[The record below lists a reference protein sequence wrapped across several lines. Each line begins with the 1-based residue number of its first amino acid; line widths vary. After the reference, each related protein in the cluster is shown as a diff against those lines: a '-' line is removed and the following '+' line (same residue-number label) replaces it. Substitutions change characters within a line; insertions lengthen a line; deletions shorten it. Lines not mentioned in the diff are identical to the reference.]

1 MSLGYNVGIIGGGF
15 VGSAV
20 AFGFGS
26 SNSQDFNVR
35 VYDIDPNKST
45 HSFEETVQESDF
57 IFLCL
62 PTPSRED
69 MSIEL
74 SYIEQSMEEVSKL
87 VDPFEQTII
96 IKSTVIPGTCRRLS
110 QKYGLNIVSNPEF
123 LTERRAKWDFVNAAQ
138 IVIGSDEKDA
148 SVKVQNLYKKR
159 FSSMK
164 YLVTDSTTSEFI
176 KYMLNCFFSV
186 KISFM
191 NEMYEIGDSFG
202 VKWDDAVSG
211 LVSDSRVGDSHVTV
225 PGPDG
230 KFGFGGHC
238 FPKDLNAMIRFADR
252 LGVDTKVLNASWEK
266 NLQLREG
273 N

>member
-1 MSLGYNVGIIGGGF
+1 MNYNVGVIGGGF

-26 SNSQDFNVR
+26 SNSHDFNVR
-35 VYDIDPNKST
+35 IYDIDPNKST
-45 HSFEETVQESDF
+45 HNLQDTVENSDF

-62 PTPSRED
+62 PTPPKED
-69 MSIEL
+69 MSIDL
-74 SYIEQSMEEVSKL
+74 TYIEKAMKDISEL
-87 VDPFEQTII
+87 IDPFRQTII

-110 QKYGLNIVSNPEF
+110 KKYGLNIVSNPEF

-138 IVIGSDEKDA
+138 VVIGSDEKEA
-148 SVKVQNLYKKR
+148 AVKVENLYKKR
-159 FSSMK
+159 FSSMN
-164 YLVTDSTTSEFI
+164 YLVTDTTTSEFI

-186 KISFM
+186 KLSFM
-191 NEMYEIGDSFG
+191 NEMNQVGSSFG
-202 VKWDDAVSG
+202 VIWEDAVRG

-238 FPKDLNAMIRFADR
+238 FPKDLNAMIKFAER
-252 LGVDTKVLNASWEK
+252 LGVDPKVLSAAWEK
-266 NLQLREG
+266 NLQVRETV
-273 N
+273 